1 MFRRLFISLKPS
13 SIPVTSSFSKVKNN
27 NLRIIVDNDEVP
39 IMDGSAISF
48 VMMLQEAGIKELN
61 APKKFIRIIEEVE
74 VKDGDKF
81 ARLRPSEKII
91 LEMADNLE
99 NRKNEIIQENKKD
112 LKYAKNANLN
122 SALIDRLLLNED
134 RIKSMAKALRE
145 IAMLKN
151 PVGRVLEGWELPNG
165 LRIEK
170 TSIPI
175 GVIGI
180 IYESRPNVT
189 SDAAALCFKSGNVSV
204 LKGGKE
210 AENSNRIIAEIL
222 REVLENNNLPKE
234 AISLLPDY
242 SREGVAKLIKMDK
255 YVDLIIPRGG
265 EGLVRYVSENSSVP
279 VVKHDKG
286 LCHTYIHKDAD
297 INKAIKIAI
306 NAKCQRPGVCNAME
320 TLIVDK
326 EIAKKILPLLK
337 KEFDKNSTLLKGD
350 EITRE
355 IIEIEKAD
363 EKDWNTEYLANILS
377 IKVVDNIDEAISH
390 IQKYGSGHSEAI
402 ITENY
407 SASEKFLNEIDAA
420 CVYVNASTRFT
431 DGGEFGFG
439 AEVGISTNK
448 LHARGPMGIDD
459 LTTYKF
465 KIYGEG
471 QIR

>member
-1 MFRRLFISLKPS
+1 MTEVLQ
-13 SIPVTSSFSKVKNN
+13 KVK
-27 NLRIIVDNDEVP
+27 
-39 IMDGSAISF
+39 
-48 VMMLQEAGIKELN
+48 EAQ
-61 APKKFIRIIEEVE
+61 KKIATLKG
-74 VKDGDKF
+74 KDKDKI
-81 ARLRPSEKII
+81 L
-91 LEMADNLE
+91 LEMADALE
-99 NRKNEIIQENKKD
+99 KEAKIIIEENKKD
-112 LKYAKNANLN
+112 LDYAKSNNI
-122 SALIDRLLLNED
+122 SDALIDRLLLNET
-134 RIKSMAKALRE
+134 RIASMAKAIRE
-145 IAMLKN
+145 IASLKN
-151 PVGRVLEGWELPNG
+151 PIGRVLEGWELPNG

-189 SDAAALCFKSGNVSV
+189 SDAAALCFKSGNACI

-210 AENSNRIIAEIL
+210 AKYSNNIIAKVL
-222 REVLENNNLPKE
+222 QDVLESNNLPKE

-265 EGLVRYVSENSSVP
+265 EGLVRYVSENASVP

-286 LCHTYIHKDAD
+286 LCHTYIHKDANID
-297 INKAIKIAI
+297 KAIKIAI

-320 TLIVDK
+320 TLLVDK
-326 EIAKKILPLLK
+326 VIAPIILPTLK
-337 KEFDKNSTLLKGD
+337 LEFDSFHTQLKGD
-350 EITRE
+350 DFTTA
-355 IIEIEKAD
+355 IIDIEKATK
-363 EKDWNTEYLANILS
+363 EDWDTEYLANILS
-377 IKVVDNIDEAISH
+377 IKVVENIDEAISH
-390 IQKYGSGHSEAI
+390 IQKHGSGHSEAI
-402 ITENY
+402 VTENY

-448 LHARGPMGIDD
+448 LHARGPMGIND